1 MRIRYIKAVD
11 DILLLI
17 SGLYNEVANNKISPE
32 ESRERRLVLDLAKE
46 VMGEKLKERE
56 IIVNE
61 RFLDDMEELDELA
74 RKGESNWIEGRE
86 GN

>member
-74 RKGESNWIEGRE
+74 RKGESN
-86 GN
+86 